1 MKKFIFALYI
11 FVLILG
17 FTACSD
23 NTVTFQIPAAAKIE
37 LRSGLTG
44 DFTEITNS
52 ADIEHIT
59 DNINALLLSSTINDN
74 KEKGWA
80 YSIKWYDMENNLLE
94 SITIVSETQISK
106 GEYYY
111 YCVDDNKIDTEFLYA
126 LFDDAQ

>member
-1 MKKFIFALYI
+1 MKKYLYI
-11 FVLILG
+11 LYILILIIG
-17 FTACSD
+17 FTACSSD
-23 NTVTFQIPAAAKIE
+23 TSSFSISNAVKIE

-59 DNINALLLSSTINDN
+59 NNINSLLLSSTINDN

-80 YSIKWYDMENNLLE
+80 YSIKWYNMENNLLE